1 MTTDAC
7 FWLESGPTRDAP
19 APAPREPG
27 GLMIPSDAALE
38 CIDAAFVCT
47 AKSDHLGV
55 PGRHEELARFIA
67 TDPARWIGVAGVDPN
82 APEALD
88 DLETCR
94 EAGIRAICVSPA
106 DQNCRPTSDAFLE
119 VMEWCA
125 RHETPVFVQNP
136 RLNEA
141 PSVLEFASPALLD
154 EAART
159 IPRLRMVVGDLGVVH
174 LDELCCLIAKH
185 PRVFAETSAIVRH
198 ARRAQ
203 RVLVEI
209 MERGVM
215 HKLLFGSGYPH
226 ATPESAIERLYGAG
240 SFTAGAGVGGVGA
253 GVAVPREQ
261 VRAVVERDTLELL
274 GIELIPEPRTHAAHA
289 ATDQS

>member
-1 MTTDAC
+1 MSTDVC
-7 FWLESGPTRDAP
+7 FWLEQHAARELPGSPVAEAGGTIVPTD
-19 APAPREPG
+19 
-27 GLMIPSDAALE
+27 PSLDCVE
-38 CIDAAFVCT
+38 AAFVLT
-47 AKSDHLGV
+47 TRSAHLGV
-55 PGRHEELARFIA
+55 QSRHDELARLVA
-67 TDPARWIGVAGVDPN
+67 GDPSRWIGVAGIDPR
-82 APEALD
+82 APGVIDELEA
-88 DLETCR
+88 CR
-94 EAGIRAICVSPA
+94 EAGARAICVSPA

-136 RLNEA
+136 RLHEA
-141 PSVLEFASPALLD
+141 RSVLEYASPALLD

-159 IPRLRMVVGDLGVVH
+159 IPQLRMVVGDVGVLH
-174 LDELCCLIAKH
+174 LDALCCLLAKH

-203 RVLVEI
+203 RVLVEF

-226 ATPESAIERLYGAG
+226 VTPEAAIERLYGAA
-240 SFTAGAGVGGVGA
+240 SFTASAGVVGGGA

-274 GIELIPEPRTHAAHA
+274 GVELIPGPRTPAGV
-289 ATDQS
+289 SGGR